1 MGDPAANARLGA
13 VHGFAGVLGGATGH
27 AHGAICARLL
37 PFVMEANIRAVGER
51 GDPAVMRRY
60 VEVARTLTGDPEA
73 DARAGVSW
81 VRGLCAEMK
90 IPPLREAG
98 LSVGDCDR
106 LIPLARRASSM
117 RGNPVELSDEELR
130 GVLEAALSRR
140 GN

>member
-1 MGDPAANARLGA
+1 MTRRLVILAALIVASLTLSAEARA
-13 VHGFAGVLGGATGH
+13 VNV
-27 AHGAICARLL
+27 
-37 PFVMEANIRAVGER
+37 RAVGER

-60 VEVARTLTGDPEA
+60 DEVARTLTGDPEA

-81 VRGLCAEMK
+81 VRGLCAEME

-98 LSVGDCDR
+98 LSVGDCGR

-130 GVLEAALSRR
+130 GVLEAAL
-140 GN
+140 